1 MMTQADITKNTKIS
15 IGLAIAIFLMT
26 SSLLI
31 GSLNFASRFGALETT
46 VNSMSKDAES
56 SQSRLGKIEDRLA
69 RIETR
74 VDELK
79 KRK

>member
-1 MMTQADITKNTKIS
+1 MTTESEITKNTKIS

-26 SSLLI
+26 SSLLV

-46 VNSMSKDAES
+46 VNRMSRDVES
-56 SQSRLGKIEDRLA
+56 SRSRLGDIEDRLA

-79 KRK
+79 GRK

>member
-1 MMTQADITKNTKIS
+1 MTVEAELTKNTKIS

-26 SSLLI
+26 SSLLV

-46 VNSMSKDAES
+46 VDRMIREMDT
-56 SQSRLGKIEDRLA
+56 SQKRLGAIETRLA

-79 KRK
+79 IRK